1 MRAGS
6 AGAATLRHVGLV
18 ALEATLVAT
27 LVWIAAMTLA
37 GAGQSND
44 LVGAANAGRDPGTRP
59 REAGRPWR
67 HGPRLDDARPGRW
80 LGPRPV
86 RPGLDAGDEPR
97 GPASIR
103 RAAPRSC
110 LAAGRWTSGAADCL
124 AQVGWFTPGG
134 HWRAAAETAFRS
146 RADRPAPG

>member
-44 LVGAANAGRDPGTRP
+44 LVGAANAGRDPGTVLVKP
-59 REAGRPWR
+59 AV
-67 HGPRLDDARPGRW
+67 HGATALVSTTNAPDGAWVHVQCAQGSTLVMSMWARLD
-80 LGPRPV
+80 
-86 RPGLDAGDEPR
+86 PR
-97 GPASIR
+97 G
-103 RAAPRSC
+103 RAKVVLS
-110 LAAGRWTSGAADCL
+110 GGTWTSGAADCL
-124 AQVGWFTPGG
+124 AQVGSFTQGG
-134 HWRAAAETAFRS
+134 RWRVDAES
-146 RADRPAPG
+146 RFGATGT

>member
-44 LVGAANAGRDPGTRP
+44 LVGAANAGRDPGTVLVKP
-59 REAGRPWR
+59 AV
-67 HGPRLDDARPGRW
+67 HGATALVSTTNAPDGGWVHVQCAQGSTLVMSTWARLDARGRATV
-80 LGPRPV
+80 L
-86 RPGLDAGDEPR
+86 L
-97 GPASIR
+97 ASET
-103 RAAPRSC
+103 
-110 LAAGRWTSGAADCL
+110 WTAGAADCL
-124 AQVGWFTPGG
+124 AQVGSFTSAG
-134 HWRAAAETAFRS
+134 HWRADAESRFPAAA
-146 RADRPAPG
+146 

>member
-44 LVGAANAGRDPGTRP
+44 LVGAANAGRDPGTVLVKP
-59 REAGRPWR
+59 AV
-67 HGPRLDDARPGRW
+67 HGATALVSTTNAPDGAWVHVQCAQGSTLVMSTWARLD
-80 LGPRPV
+80 
-86 RPGLDAGDEPR
+86 PR
-97 GPASIR
+97 G
-103 RAAPRSC
+103 RAKVVLS
-110 LAAGRWTSGAADCL
+110 GGTWTSGAADCL
-124 AQVGWFTPGG
+124 AQVGSFTQGG
-134 HWRAAAETAFRS
+134 RWRVDAES
-146 RADRPAPG
+146 RFGATGT